1 MKELIAKKYVKALM
15 ADLNRDDLEK
25 FISDLDVVVS
35 AFNINK
41 FRNIITSPSVKNDK
55 KIDLVL
61 SFLSSNNSKIINFI
75 KLLGENKRLDI
86 LPDILNELA
95 VQKAQMDNIFRGTI
109 YGNFEIDQSQITEL
123 EKSFSKRFNA
133 KIMLEAVKS
142 DYNGIKIELDDLGVE
157 ASLSMDRLKSQMTEY
172 ILKAI

>member
-41 FRNIITSPSVKNDK
+41 FRNIIASPSIKNDK

-157 ASLSMDRLKSQMTEY
+157 ASLSIDRLKSQMTEY

>member
-157 ASLSMDRLKSQMTEY
+157 ASLSIDRLKSQMTEY